1 MIAHKIARG
10 RPGHGV
16 NFVVTQ
22 SAPIFR
28 PLASEDKSLLVG
40 WNVLLILDF
49 CLHVV
54 DGVRRF
60 DLQCDRHARDRL
72 DEDLYAVAKAKDQM
86 ESGLLL
92 DVVV

>member
-16 NFVVTQ
+16 TQ

-28 PLASEDKSLLVG
+28 LLASEDKPLLVG
-40 WNVLLILDF
+40 WNALLILDF
-49 CLHVV
+49 GLHVV

-72 DEDLYAVAKAKDQM
+72 DGNLHAVANAKDQM

>member
-1 MIAHKIARG
+1 M
-10 RPGHGV
+10 
-16 NFVVTQ
+16 FQ
-22 SAPIFR
+22 L
-28 PLASEDKSLLVG
+28 LASEDKSPLVG
-40 WNVLLILDF
+40 WNVLIILDF
-49 CLHVV
+49 GLHVV

-72 DEDLYAVAKAKDQM
+72 DGNLHAVANAKDQM